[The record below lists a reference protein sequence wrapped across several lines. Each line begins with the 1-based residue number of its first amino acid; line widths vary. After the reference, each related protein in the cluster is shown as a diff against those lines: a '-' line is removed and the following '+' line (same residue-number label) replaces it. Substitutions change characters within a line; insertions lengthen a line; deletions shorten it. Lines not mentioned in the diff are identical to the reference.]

1 MNHKYEIGT
10 KLWQEYVI
18 KSLNEISHALLR
30 EGKDMRSYNVAVLK
44 DEIKEYFKKDNNET
58 TN

>member
-1 MNHKYEIGT
+1 MTHKYEIGT

-18 KSLNEISHALLR
+18 KSLNEISHALLKD
-30 EGKDMRSYNVAVLK
+30 GKDMRSYNVEVLK
-44 DEIKEYFKKDNNET
+44 DEIIEYFKKDNDET